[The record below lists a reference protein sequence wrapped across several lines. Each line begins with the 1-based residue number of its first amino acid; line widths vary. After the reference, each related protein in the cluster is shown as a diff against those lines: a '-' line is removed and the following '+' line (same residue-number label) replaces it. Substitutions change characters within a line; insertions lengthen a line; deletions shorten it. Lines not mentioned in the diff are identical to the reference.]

1 MLDVAKNEDITRL
14 LELGRQ
20 MHAESRFAL
29 LPFDDSKVRG
39 LFENLIGG
47 AGIIFVYKREAEIV
61 GFGLFSTGEIFFGH
75 SLLAFELGVF
85 ILPEYRGGMGAVRI
99 IGAARQ
105 WAIERGA
112 VMLDLGI
119 TTGVTEDRS
128 GRFYESMGAQRV
140 GALFSM
146 DLGGE

>member
-1 MLDVAKNEDITRL
+1 MLDIAKTEDIPRL
-14 LELGRQ
+14 VDLGRA
-20 MHAESRFAL
+20 MHAESRFAMI
-29 LPFDDSKVRG
+29 PFDDEKVHS
-39 LFENLIGG
+39 LFANLISGT
-47 AGIIFVYKREAEIV
+47 GIVFVYKRESEIV
-61 GFGLFSTGEIFFGH
+61 GFGLFSTGEIFFGRA
-75 SLLAFELGVF
+75 LLAFELGVF

-128 GRFYESMGAQRV
+128 GQFYQSMGAQRV